1 VSALG
6 AGQTAISIQFREFGI
21 KLKFTPTILSD
32 GTIRLKVENEFSSLD
47 FANALTIS
55 GFLIPALAA
64 RKTATELQLRDGQSF
79 AISGLLDNRLTD
91 IIDKIP
97 LLGDIPILGKLFK
110 SRSQTRNNSEL
121 LVMVTPRLVK
131 PLDPGQVP
139 STPVFPKPFMDTG
152 KFDGKKGEAPAAAA
166 PKRP

>member
-1 VSALG
+1 MIVA
-6 AGQTAISIQFREFGI
+6 
-21 KLKFTPTILSD
+21 D
-32 GTIRLKVENEFSSLD
+32 N
-47 FANALTIS
+47 
-55 GFLIPALAA
+55 
-64 RKTATELQLRDGQSF
+64 
-79 AISGLLDNRLTD
+79 GLLDNRLTD

-152 KFDGKKGEAPAAAA
+152 KFDGKKGEAPSPAAG
-166 PKRP
+166 PKRQQPK